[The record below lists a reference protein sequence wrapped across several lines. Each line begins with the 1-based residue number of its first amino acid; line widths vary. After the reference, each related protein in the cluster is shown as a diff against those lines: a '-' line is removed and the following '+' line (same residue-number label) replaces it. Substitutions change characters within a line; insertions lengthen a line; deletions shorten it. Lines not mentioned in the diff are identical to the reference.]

1 MNILQTIAI
10 LTPWLIWL
18 FYWLA
23 RASDTK
29 KTVKRETSL
38 SRQMQN
44 GIVTVGALLIVMPAL
59 SMSALRIDLSSIG
72 ELAQAGL
79 LINITG
85 LLFTVWARVH
95 LGRNWSAAVTLKQD
109 HELIRSGPYA
119 WVRHPIYTGCLLA
132 LFGCALINGEARGA
146 AGFIIVFV
154 ATAYKARME
163 ESVLSEYFGVEY
175 IKYRKSVSA
184 LIPGIY

>member
-10 LTPWLIWL
+10 LMPWLMWL
-18 FYWLA
+18 FYWLL

-44 GIVTVGALLIVMPAL
+44 GIVTVGALLIVMPSP
-59 SMSALRIDLSSIG
+59 SMSALKIDPSSIG
-72 ELAQAGL
+72 ELALAGL
-79 LINITG
+79 LINIAG
-85 LLFTVWARVH
+85 LLFTVWARIH

-132 LFGCALINGEARGA
+132 LFGCALINGEVRGTI
-146 AGFIIVFV
+146 GFIIVFV

-163 ESVLSEYFGVEY
+163 ESVLSEYFGTEY
-175 IKYRKSVSA
+175 INYRKSVSA